1 MEHISRLKICYRDI
15 AYTIK
20 RKQNARSLLVKLGE
34 FLSKD
39 SIAML
44 FLLTAFALESKC
56 KSTNNNPTGKKYFA
70 SFTKICTFAVR
81 LSKITQYIE

>member
-1 MEHISRLKICYRDI
+1 MSVLIEVSPNTFEETGSNGTYLTPDGMLTTK
-15 AYTIK
+15 AYTYK
-20 RKQNARSLLVKLGE
+20 RKHNARSLLMKLGE

-56 KSTNNNPTGKKYFA
+56 KITNKNWTDKKYF
-70 SFTKICTFAVR
+70 
-81 LSKITQYIE
+81 